1 MYGNRVSRSYKDI
14 SLSFDPHPITKDL
27 PILKNANAIRRS
39 VRNLVQTIPG
49 ERFFNPLLGSSVYES
64 LFDLYDFGTSTL
76 IEQEIITTLENFEPR
91 VANVRVQI
99 DPRPDQNNFDVTIF
113 FDIVGQELPPQ
124 EFSFILE
131 ATREYA
137 FYKVYQPR
145 F

>member
-1 MYGNRVSRSYKDI
+1 MYGQRISRSFKDI

-27 PILKNANAIRRS
+27 PVLKNENAIRRS

-91 VANVRVQI
+91 VANVQVQV

-131 ATREYA
+131 ATR
-137 FYKVYQPR
+137 
-145 F
+145 

>member
-27 PILKNANAIRRS
+27 PVLKNENAIRRS

-49 ERFFNPLLGSSVYES
+49 ERFFNPILGSSVSEN
-64 LFDLYDFGTSTL
+64 LFGIVNFGTSTL
-76 IEQEIITTLENFEPR
+76 IREEILTTIENFEPR
-91 VANVRVQI
+91 VNNVNVQV
-99 DPRPDQNNFDVTIF
+99 DFRPDLNNFDVTIF

-131 ATREYA
+131 ATR
-137 FYKVYQPR
+137 
-145 F
+145 

>member
-27 PILKNANAIRRS
+27 PVLKNANAIRRS

-49 ERFFNPLLGSSVYES
+49 ERFFNPLLGSSVNES

-76 IEQEIITTLENFEPR
+76 IEQEIITTLDNFEPR
-91 VANVRVQI
+91 VANVQVQV
-99 DPRPDQNNFDVTIF
+99 DSRPDQNNFDVTIF
-113 FDIVGQELPPQ
+113 FDIVGQELPSQ

-131 ATREYA
+131 ATR
-137 FYKVYQPR
+137 
-145 F
+145 

>member
-49 ERFFNPLLGSSVYES
+49 ERFFNPLLGSSVNES

-91 VANVRVQI
+91 VANVQVQV
-99 DPRPDQNNFDVTIF
+99 DPRPDQNNFDITIF

-131 ATREYA
+131 ATR
-137 FYKVYQPR
+137 
-145 F
+145 

>member
-1 MYGNRVSRSYKDI
+1 MYGQRISRSFKDI

-27 PILKNANAIRRS
+27 PVLKNENAIRRS

-91 VANVRVQI
+91 VANVQVQV
-99 DPRPDQNNFDVTIF
+99 DPRPDQSNFDITIF

-131 ATREYA
+131 ATR
-137 FYKVYQPR
+137 
-145 F
+145 